1 MVPQSLQ
8 TGSDEPLSV
17 TQNLLDFF
25 PAVRQSF
32 DQTDDLDALDR
43 VARAVRE
50 LDDGY
55 RATIQGNQTVVR
67 TLSRTFELLR
77 ASVLDK
83 ESVIVN
89 GLQENSRKKIN
100 KNEDNDIDIDVENK
114 EEDVQ
119 DAPEVVVLQS
129 LDRKKYELAKH
140 ISSLETSNTASNT
153 TLIKLNKELENLI
166 KEDVLDTS
174 VKTLQ
179 TSSMYVPLKKT
190 SNREILNLTV
200 FSLKLKVLQSLGVS
214 FDGDSPETH
223 TKALIHSPQSKGI
236 HTLPLGEYSSYF
248 ISNYIWENL

>member
-179 TSSMYVPLKKT
+179 TSS
-190 SNREILNLTV
+190 I
-200 FSLKLKVLQSLGVS
+200 LKLKVLQSLGVS